1 MINATGLKVRTVTIL
16 STISVAI
23 LLLTSLFP
31 LVYAAVPWIKDPGEL
46 SLQEGTADE
55 LFVIDSWVVKNSDT
69 DYEMWYTH
77 SRADMNIS
85 ELAGNITAILS
96 DDLISALINLDL
108 AVLLDEMA
116 VIDPAS
122 LWNFMTATTTVIGY
136 ATSPDG
142 IVWDVEEENHEVLA
156 GTAGEW

>member
-1 MINATGLKVRTVTIL
+1 MRNATGLKVQTIAIL

-31 LVYAAVPWIKDPGEL
+31 LVYAAVLWTKDPGEL
-46 SLQEGTADE
+46 SLKEGVIDE

-77 SRADMNIS
+77 SRADMAIS

-96 DDLISALINLDL
+96 DDLISALIDMDL
-108 AVLLDEMA
+108 AGLLAEMA
-116 VIDPAS
+116 LINARLPARK
-122 LWNFMTATTTVIGY
+122 
-136 ATSPDG
+136 
-142 IVWDVEEENHEVLA
+142 
-156 GTAGEW
+156 